1 MPSEEHGSTEPDAP
15 REPASPRA
23 HVGLPP
29 PRRPLASTRQRIL
42 YAASVL
48 LSLRGYAG
56 TSIRSIVEAIG
67 VRGPSIYH
75 HFDSKDA
82 IVEELLDYSLAKP
95 VAFAELMLKAD
106 GDIAVRFYRYVR
118 FDIHHMAFSVN
129 DLRGL
134 HTAALM
140 SLPQFR
146 SSVARLRQ
154 LRANV
159 RQLILD
165 GVSEGRFRDIDEYIV
180 VAALEGIFN
189 LNPRHYEQRPEAV
202 DAAVDFLCLALLAD
216 PSELGKVREQA
227 LAHRQEDETFDSSGS
242 HSPPMPPAPEGRP
255 GALQRAG
262 GRRGSPESS
271 RTAATP
277 PMIEDVPQLLGA
289 MQEEVAEIRQTLD
302 RLTEGHR

>member
-1 MPSEEHGSTEPDAP
+1 MPTEERGSTEPDAP
-15 REPASPRA
+15 QEPSSPRA
-23 HVGLPP
+23 HIDLPP

-56 TSIRSIVEAIG
+56 TSIRSIGEAIG

-82 IVEELLDYSLAKP
+82 IVEELLDYSLARP
-95 VAFAELMLKAD
+95 AAFAELMLRAD
-106 GDIAVRFYRYVR
+106 GDVAVRFYRYVR

-146 SSVARLRQ
+146 SSVSRLRH

-159 RQLILD
+159 RRLILE
-165 GVSEGRFRDIDEYIV
+165 GISEGRFREVDEYVV

-189 LNPRHYEQRPEAV
+189 LSPRHYEQQPEAV
-202 DAAVDFLCLALLAD
+202 DAAVDFLCLALLAH
-216 PSELGKVREQA
+216 PSELEEVREQA
-227 LAHRQEDETFDSSGS
+227 LAHRQEDEAFDSSES
-242 HSPPMPPAPEGRP
+242 HSPPLPSAHEGRP
-255 GALQRAG
+255 GALQPAD
-262 GRRGSPESS
+262 GRHRSPESS
-271 RTAATP
+271 RAAAAP

-302 RLTEGHR
+302 RLTKDHR

>member
-1 MPSEEHGSTEPDAP
+1 MPTEERGSTEPDAP
-15 REPASPRA
+15 QEPSSPQT
-23 HVGLPP
+23 HVDLPP

-56 TSIRSIVEAIG
+56 TSIRSIGEAIG

-82 IVEELLDYSLAKP
+82 IVEELLDYSLARP
-95 VAFAELMLKAD
+95 AAFAELMVKTD

-159 RQLILD
+159 RRLIVD
-165 GVSEGRFRDIDEYIV
+165 GISEGRFREVDEYV
-180 VAALEGIFN
+180 AVAALEGIFN

-202 DAAVDFLCLALLAD
+202 EVATDFLCLALLAD
-216 PSELGKVREQA
+216 PSELVNVREQA
-227 LAHRQEDETFDSSGS
+227 LLHREDDEAFDSSASRSPSTPAANDGPPRGPRPAGS
-242 HSPPMPPAPEGRP
+242 RRDSPA
-255 GALQRAG
+255 A
-262 GRRGSPESS
+262 S
-271 RTAATP
+271 RTAANP
-277 PMIEDVPQLLGA
+277 PSIEDVPQLLGV
-289 MQEEVAEIRQTLD
+289 MQEEVEEIRQALA
-302 RLTEGHR
+302 RLTQDRG